1 VNHLLLTVGK
11 PKSAYITAGLDDYA
25 GRLKAVGGCELAW
38 VRPAPA
44 GKNRTSAELMAEEG
58 GRLLE
63 RLEPRDAVWVLDRGG
78 EAWSSEWW
86 ARRLE
91 KARDTGHR
99 RLALVIGG
107 AEGLDPAVHQRAEAV
122 ISLGPMVMPHELAAL
137 VALEQ
142 LYRAH
147 SILAG
152 SPYHRGQG

>member
-1 VNHLLLTVGK
+1 MQMLLLTVGK
-11 PKSAYITAGLDDYA
+11 PKSAYIAAGLEDYA
-25 GRLKAVGGCELAW
+25 GRLKPLGGCELAW
-38 VRPAPA
+38 VRPAKSS
-44 GKNRTSAELMAEEG
+44 KNRAPAELMAEEA
-58 GRLLE
+58 GRLRE
-63 RLEPRDAVWVLDRGG
+63 RLEPRDVLWTLDRGG

-91 KARDTGHR
+91 KVRDAGHR
-99 RLALVIGG
+99 RLVLVIGG
-107 AEGLDPAVHQRAEAV
+107 AEGLDPALRQRAEAV
-122 ISLGPMVMPHELAAL
+122 ISLGPMVMAHELAAL